1 MAVLAILLLLGLSIA
16 WVLRTDERTD
26 ALFIA
31 MFARESAGERR
42 VETGFVGE
50 AEDEIDKLFGS

>member
-1 MAVLAILLLLGLSIA
+1 VAESLS
-16 WVLRTDERTD
+16 
-26 ALFIA
+26 ALFVA

-42 VETGFVGE
+42 VETGFVNE

>member
-1 MAVLAILLLLGLSIA
+1 MVESLSS
-16 WVLRTDERTD
+16 
-26 ALFIA
+26 LFVA
-31 MFARESAGERR
+31 MFARESAEERR